1 MTDTPRAGGRSH
13 RTWVEVSAALCA
25 VAVSAASLFISLR
38 QNTLM
43 ERQLSASVWPS
54 LQLSSANYDDKGNP
68 EVSFTIRNVGVG
80 PARIRSFVLEYDE
93 HPVGNARQ
101 LIEACCVENKKLPP
115 AVVNTQDVSHL
126 VLTANEKEV
135 FLRLDSKDAPENPLY
150 WKRLNHERDK
160 VSVRACFCS
169 ELNECWM
176 FDSAQI
182 DQKPVAACPATTEG
196 QFQR

>member
-1 MTDTPRAGGRSH
+1 MTDTPRTGVRPH
-13 RTWVEVSAALCA
+13 RTWVEISAALCA

-115 AVVNTQDVSHL
+115 AIVNAQDVSHL

-176 FDSAQI
+176 FDSVQI
-182 DQKPVAACPATTEG
+182 DQKPVSACPAVTEG
-196 QFQR
+196 QFQH

>member
-1 MTDTPRAGGRSH
+1 MSDTPRTSVPAH
-13 RTWVEVSAALCA
+13 RTWIEISAAFCA
-25 VAVSAASLFISLR
+25 LVVSAASLFIALR

-43 ERQLSASVWPS
+43 EKQLSASVWPS

-68 EVSFTIRNVGVG
+68 EISFTIRNVGVG
-80 PARIRSFVLEYDE
+80 PARIRSFIVEYGDQ
-93 HPVGNARQ
+93 PVDSGRR
-101 LIEACCVENKKLPP
+101 LVDACCGESKKLPP

-135 FLRLDSKDAPENPLY
+135 FLRLDSRDGPENPVY
-150 WKRLNHERDK
+150 WKRLNHERSK

-176 FDSAQI
+176 FDSTKV
-182 DQKPVAACPATTEG
+182 DQEAVAACPVAGEG
-196 QFQR
+196 EFQG